1 MTQIS
6 TEQALHVP
14 QQLHG
19 RSTSGDSSLDQN
31 NRKLLLDDA
40 VTLLNLK
47 TNSSIK
53 KIRIDEYKSELGQD
67 KAFVKETLGSK
78 LAEYN
83 LNPNTKLSVAKD
95 PFGQIELKGTL
106 LQSDL
111 EKITH
116 DLNKNP
122 TFKDAFNRLSQQEPT
137 LNYVDNVVKLS
148 SAYGV
153 VNNLFSSLI
162 SEETEYNKLND
173 IAHRYEAM
181 KTNEAYSEE
190 SNPASKF
197 KFEINA

>member
-6 TEQALHVP
+6 TEQALQVP

-19 RSTSGDSSLDQN
+19 RNANDNSSLDQN
-31 NRKLLLDDA
+31 NRKLLSDDA
-40 VTLLNLK
+40 VTLLNLRS
-47 TNSSIK
+47 NGSIK
-53 KIRIDEYKSELGQD
+53 KIKMNEYKNELGQD

-78 LAEYN
+78 LAEYK

-116 DLNKNP
+116 DLNNHP

-153 VNNLFSSLI
+153 TNSLFNSLI
-162 SEETEYNKLND
+162 SEESEYNKLND
-173 IAHRYEAM
+173 IAHRYEAL
-181 KTNEAYSEE
+181 KTNEAHSEE
-190 SNPASKF
+190 SNSGAPF

>member
-6 TEQALHVP
+6 TEQALQVP